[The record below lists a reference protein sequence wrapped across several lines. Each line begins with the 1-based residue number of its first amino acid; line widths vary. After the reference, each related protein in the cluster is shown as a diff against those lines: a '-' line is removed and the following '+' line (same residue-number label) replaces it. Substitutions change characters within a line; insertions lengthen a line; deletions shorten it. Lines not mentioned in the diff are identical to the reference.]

1 MKHTDGPW
9 TAEPS
14 VKGGYNI
21 RDTDGN
27 VPGVART
34 YGRYGAEEDE
44 ANARLIAAAPIMY
57 DFCAD
62 VLSRMSA
69 LLNDDGSWKQPP
81 AAWLRLMHD
90 TAKELIET
98 VNAETLAKT
107 KGV

>member
-27 VPGVART
+27 VPGIART

-44 ANARLIAAAPIMY
+44 ANARLIAACPDMY
-57 DFCAD
+57 EALEEIAGCGGTQISMLMKER
-62 VLSRMSA
+62 VRA
-69 LLNDDGSWKQPP
+69 LL
-81 AAWLRLMHD
+81 
-90 TAKELIET
+90 AK
-98 VNAETLAKT
+98 AK
-107 KGV
+107 GE